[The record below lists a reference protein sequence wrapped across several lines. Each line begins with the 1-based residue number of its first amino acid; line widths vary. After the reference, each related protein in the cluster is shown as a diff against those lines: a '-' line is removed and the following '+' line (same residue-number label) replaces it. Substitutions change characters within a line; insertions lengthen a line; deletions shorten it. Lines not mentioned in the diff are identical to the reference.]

1 MTAKVRSDRVGSGR
15 TAFDKARKI
24 ILSTQEICGICGNPV
39 DFSYKAPHPLSATV
53 DHIIP
58 VSKGGHPSALENLQ
72 LAHRW
77 CNQWKRD
84 KTVNAKIVL
93 GEREEVVDNK
103 NLPQHFDWASYVAV
117 NRDDET
123 GGTTPIH

>member
-58 VSKGGHPSALENLQ
+58 VSKGGHPSALEN
-72 LAHRW
+72 
-77 CNQWKRD
+77 
-84 KTVNAKIVL
+84 
-93 GEREEVVDNK
+93 
-103 NLPQHFDWASYVAV
+103 F
-117 NRDDET
+117 
-123 GGTTPIH
+123 